1 LNPDSDNKV
10 RAHSLRARL
19 KEVVAD
25 TILEAAEHVF
35 SEGGLETRL
44 EDVATAAG
52 VSVGTLY
59 NYFTDRQALVEALIE
74 KHRTNLRERLEAVVA
89 RDHALPLRSQLE
101 SIIAEI
107 VAVSLQKLR
116 LRLLLLQA
124 TPHRL
129 MRHAETRSRLLA
141 MIDPVLEKAREKGEL
156 APDSNGLQVHLLVG
170 LIHAALAVTQE
181 VPPLLAPEALPKAIV
196 SAFLD
201 GVGGRGGDR

>member
-1 LNPDSDNKV
+1 M
-10 RAHSLRARL
+10 
-19 KEVVAD
+19 AD
-25 TILEAAEHVF
+25 TILDAAERVF
-35 SEGGLETRL
+35 SEGGLESRL

-74 KHRTNLRERLEAVVA
+74 KHRANLRERLEEVVA

-124 TPHRL
+124 TPLRT
-129 MRHAETRSRLLA
+129 MRHTEMRARLLA
-141 MIDPVLEKAREKGEL
+141 VIDPVLDKARQNGEL
-156 APDSNGLQVHLLVG
+156 AADCHGLQAHLLVG
-170 LIHAALAVTQE
+170 LIHAALAVAHE
-181 VPPLLAPEALPKAIV
+181 APPLLGPEALPRAIV

-201 GVGGRGGDR
+201 GVGGRGDNR

>member
-1 LNPDSDNKV
+1 MNPDSDNKV
-10 RAHSLRARL
+10 RTHTLRARL

-25 TILEAAEHVF
+25 TILDAAEHVF
-35 SEGGLETRL
+35 SEGGLESRL

-59 NYFTDRQALVEALIE
+59 NYFTDRQALVEALMD
-74 KHRTNLRERLEAVVA
+74 KLRANLLERLEAVV
-89 RDHALPLRSQLE
+89 RDRSQPFRSLLE

-124 TPHRL
+124 TPHR
-129 MRHAETRSRLLA
+129 MIRHAETRKRFLA
-141 MIDPVLEKAREKGEL
+141 VIDPVLEKARQDGEL
-156 APDSNGLQVHLLVG
+156 APDFHGLQVHLLVG

-181 VPPLLAPEALPKAIV
+181 APSLLATEALPKAIV

-201 GVGGRGGDR
+201 GVGGRESNR

>member
-1 LNPDSDNKV
+1 MNPDSDNRV
-10 RAHSLRARL
+10 RTHTLRARL

-25 TILEAAEHVF
+25 TILDAAEHVF
-35 SEGGLETRL
+35 SEGGLESRL

-59 NYFTDRQALVEALIE
+59 NYFTDRQALVEALME
-74 KHRTNLRERLEAVVA
+74 KHRANLLERLAAVVSD
-89 RDHALPLRSQLE
+89 RSRPFRSQLE

-124 TPHRL
+124 TPHRML
-129 MRHAETRSRLLA
+129 RHAETRQRFLA
-141 MIDPVLEKAREKGEL
+141 VIDPVLERARQDGEL

-196 SAFLD
+196 GAFLD
-201 GVGGRGGDR
+201 GVGGRRSNR

>member
-1 LNPDSDNKV
+1 MNPDSYNKV
-10 RAHSLRARL
+10 RTHTLRARL

-25 TILEAAEHVF
+25 AILDAAEHVF
-35 SEGGLETRL
+35 SEGGLESRL

-74 KHRTNLRERLEAVVA
+74 KHRANLLQRLEVVL
-89 RDHALPLRSQLE
+89 RDRAQPFRSQLE

-116 LRLLLLQA
+116 LRMILLQA
-124 TPHRL
+124 APHR
-129 MRHAETRSRLLA
+129 MIRHAETRQRFLA
-141 MIDPVLEKAREKGEL
+141 VIDPVLERARQNGEL

-181 VPPLLAPEALPKAIV
+181 GPPLLAPEALSKAIV

-201 GVGGRGGDR
+201 GVGGAQK